1 EAVDLP
7 AQPTHASLS
16 KGLRARAAC
25 PLWVISRRWSRRRRC
40 PLYPSGHSSE
50 RVGCPKSAKA
60 DIDSYYSLRP
70 DRQVTNGLAQ
80 CGIDSDAVSRK
91 TPRLG
96 PVSPLSCPPGSVQS
110 YATSLKHPHQFG

>member
-1 EAVDLP
+1 MLP
-7 AQPTHASLS
+7 CRKDFEPVRHVRFGSLADV
-16 KGLRARAAC
+16 GAGVEDVRFT
-25 PLWVISRRWSRRRRC
+25 PE
-40 PLYPSGHSSE
+40 SGHSSE